1 MPKVLHV
8 FEPADGGVAEHVR
21 LQAHGAGALGWEA
34 ACVGPESGEF
44 VDAIAAAGT
53 QLWRLPFGPGLGRP
67 VRDLRLIGPLVQI
80 MRASRADLVHTHSTK
95 AGIAGRLAAK
105 VTGLPVVHS
114 PHAWPYTGP
123 IGRPRRA
130 LAIAV
135 ERAMN
140 PLTADVICVSEH
152 ERGAARHAGF
162 APERVHLVPNGC
174 PPCAPVAP
182 AAELVALA
190 AGDGDGAGGLV
201 VTSLSSFRPFKRVDV
216 FIAAAPR
223 ILAAA
228 PAARVAVVG
237 TGPLEE
243 ELRSQARRL
252 GLLDDPRFA
261 FLAFAPPVARYL
273 HASDVLVNSSDSE
286 SLSVGLLEALAC
298 GVPQVATDVGGSGE
312 AVSRETGALVPR
324 GDPAALAARV
334 IELLADAPRRAAM
347 AEASRARHR
356 RHFGVE
362 RMVAETVDV
371 YRGVLG

>member
-1 MPKVLHV
+1 VPKVLHV

-21 LQAHGAGALGWEA
+21 LQVHGAGALGWEA
-34 ACVGPESGEF
+34 ACVGPEHGEF

-67 VRDLRLIGPLVQI
+67 LADLRLVGPLVRI

-95 AGIAGRLAAK
+95 AGIAGRLAAR
-105 VTGLPVVHS
+105 VAGLPVVHT

-135 ERAMN
+135 ERAMH

-152 ERGAARHAGF
+152 EQGAARHAGF
-162 APERVHLVPNGC
+162 APQRVHLVPNGC

-182 AAELVALA
+182 AAELVAL
-190 AGDGDGAGGLV
+190 GAGGPV
-201 VTSLSSFRPFKRVDV
+201 VTSLSSFRAFKRVDV
-216 FIAAAPR
+216 FIDAAPR
-223 ILAAA
+223 ILAAS

-237 TGPLEE
+237 TGPLES
-243 ELRSQARRL
+243 ELRAQARRL

-261 FLAFAPPVARYL
+261 FLPFTPPVARYL
-273 HASDVLVNSSDSE
+273 HASAVLVNSSDSE

-298 GVPQVATDVGGSGE
+298 GVPQVATDVGGSRE
-312 AVSRETGALVPR
+312 AVTRETGALVPPD
-324 GDPAALAARV
+324 DPAALAAAV
-334 IELLADAPRRAAM
+334 VELLADAPRRATM
-347 AEASRARHR
+347 AAASRARHR

-362 RMVAETVDV
+362 RMVAETIDV
-371 YRGVLG
+371 YVGVLG